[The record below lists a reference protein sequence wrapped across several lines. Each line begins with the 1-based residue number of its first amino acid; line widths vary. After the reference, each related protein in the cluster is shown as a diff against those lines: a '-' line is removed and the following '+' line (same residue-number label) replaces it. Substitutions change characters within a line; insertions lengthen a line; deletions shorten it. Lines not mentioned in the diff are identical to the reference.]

1 MPSRRNNRV
10 KKGLCGVLSS
20 LFLYLTKTFA
30 LSSHAVSLLP
40 GSEER
45 YSNKVDEDVCNN
57 MEKRV
62 FEEKNDILK
71 MNRHKATQRL
81 YIFYFVTKISYSA
94 DNTSYMQ

>member
-1 MPSRRNNRV
+1 M
-10 KKGLCGVLSS
+10 LSS
-20 LFLYLTKTFA
+20 LFVYLIKTFA